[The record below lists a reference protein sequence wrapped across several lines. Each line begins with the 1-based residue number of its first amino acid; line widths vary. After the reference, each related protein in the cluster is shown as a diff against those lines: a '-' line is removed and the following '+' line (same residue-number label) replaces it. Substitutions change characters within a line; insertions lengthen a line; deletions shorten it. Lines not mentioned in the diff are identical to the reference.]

1 MKTEEI
7 NPKPIY
13 TYWYIVFQKKK
24 EKIGINTAQNNT
36 GNNTNNLL
44 THCYQRC

>member
-13 TYWYIVFQKKK
+13 TYWYIVFQKK
-24 EKIGINTAQNNT
+24 EKIGINIAQNNT
-36 GNNTNNLL
+36 GNNLL
-44 THCYQRC
+44 TPCYQRC